1 MKRLY
6 PFNVGYYL
14 ANVNSFS
21 PHNSDTEGTSAYKRL
36 RREMLDER
44 QGLLIKI
51 SELKDEMLS
60 LRKTIAERDKQMQSS
75 SSLVTR
81 MGQLNERL
89 KKQEEKLARLQEEN
103 TELKNENA
111 LKDVALALMEKPE
124 DEILFGQSEHE
135 KREEREKEKE
145 KETQEKKTKR
155 ETQQLQADLEQLKG
169 TQRVSARTKLIEA

>member
-111 LKDVALALMEKPE
+111 LKDVALALMEKAE
-124 DEILFGQSEHE
+124 DDILFGKSEHE
-135 KREEREKEKE
+135 KKQELEKEKE
-145 KETQEKKTKR
+145 KEIQEKRKKR
-155 ETQQLQADLEQLKG
+155 EAQQF
-169 TQRVSARTKLIEA
+169 